1 VVGAGRSILV
11 VEDDEDIRSA
21 LAELLRYEGFSV
33 DSVANGRDAFRWLR
47 DHDIRSSVVILDLML
62 PVMDGETFMTLAESD
77 RNFDDLQVIL
87 ISASATTSYSG
98 PRPGPNH
105 RVVERISKP
114 IEIPQLLAA
123 IASCG

>member
-1 VVGAGRSILV
+1 MEAERSILV

-21 LAELLRYEGFSV
+21 LSELLRDEGFSV
-33 DSVANGRDAFRWLR
+33 DSVANGRDAFQWLR
-47 DHDIRSSVVILDLML
+47 HHGMRSAVVILDLMM
-62 PVMDGETFMTLAESD
+62 PVMDGETFMTLVESD
-77 RNFDDLQVIL
+77 PAFDDLQVIL

-114 IEIPQLLAA
+114 IAIPDLLAA